1 MRSSGTYEDEP
12 SQETTSSP
20 PKQPQQKRPTKFRE
34 RMRKWLQS
42 GKNNG
47 HQDKKDVPKIF
58 DRILY
63 QQADMTAFNNNEN
76 GQSQDITNNFF
87 LPEEDESGPLQS
99 SVKTFL
105 TGNNDDNTEF
115 QPQDHPNQNQ
125 KQSTEPP
132 RVPYQQRSPQEI
144 PLLKDL
150 FITNKYDDPYLNSST
165 KFGNITSTF
174 PSSLSLR
181 TVTLQTI
188 KRRIDYISAKK
199 KEVWKT
205 EEKFLKDILMW
216 LQSSNFEDPD
226 TISLIHEIEKV
237 FEQDILF
244 EQNISDCLRDISNN
258 FEYICVRETQ
268 LINEGNILK
277 NDLKKY
283 AKSREH
289 KGEKHEDTEV
299 FREKVISS
307 QKSFDVVKRHYKHA
321 ISITTRQLFMNLA
334 FEYYENCSDMK
345 DVSRKYL
352 QESLSTLQTI
362 DTLGFSEELERI
374 RKRRFDKFWAKANPD
389 PTNNIQK
396 FVNMRTGVAG
406 FNDSLMNHLYG
417 KLRFGVAP
425 LEEELQNSQPEL
437 IGMQENVW
445 NETLS
450 EYNSVDGNPITS
462 NKFLSA
468 KEVESDQL
476 VKTFS
481 PKDEAKDNI
490 PPITGGQ
497 QVSPPEEKKE
507 NLENN
512 DPLILRSAKRN
523 VNINAASLRNLVIKK
538 SQVKPAS
545 ANEESMIFAAALNDA
560 RQNLDENVWKSPI

>member
-1 MRSSGTYEDEP
+1 MRRSGAYEDDP
-12 SQETTSSP
+12 SQEKPTSSP
-20 PKQPQQKRPTKFRE
+20 SKQSKQKRPTKFRE

-42 GKNNG
+42 GKSND
-47 HQDKKDVPKIF
+47 HQEEEEVPKIF
-58 DRILY
+58 NRILY
-63 QQADMTAFNNNEN
+63 PQSDMTAFNNDDYGE
-76 GQSQDITNNFF
+76 GEDITNNFF
-87 LPEEDESGPLQS
+87 LPSEDESGPFQS
-99 SVKTFL
+99 SLKTFL
-105 TGNNDDNTEF
+105 TGNNDENTES
-115 QPQDHPNQNQ
+115 QPNQNP
-125 KQSTEPP
+125 KQQSERPSS
-132 RVPYQQRSPQEI
+132 PYRQWPTQEI

-188 KRRIDYISAKK
+188 KRRIDCISAKK

-226 TISLIHEIEKV
+226 TISLIHEIEKI

-244 EQNISDCLRDISNN
+244 EQNISDCLREISNN
-258 FEYICVRETQ
+258 FEFICMRETQ

-289 KGEKHEDTEV
+289 KTEKHEDTEV
-299 FREKVISS
+299 LREKVISS

-321 ISITTRQLFMNLA
+321 IAITTRQLFMNLA

-345 DVSRKYL
+345 DVSRRYL
-352 QESLSTLQTI
+352 QESLSTLQNI
-362 DTLGFSEELERI
+362 DTLEFSEELERI
-374 RKRRFDKFWAKANPD
+374 RKRRFDKFWAKTNPD

-406 FNDSLMNHLYG
+406 FNDSLMNNLYE

-425 LEEELQNSQPEL
+425 LEEELQSSRPEL
-437 IGMQENVW
+437 AGLQENVW
-445 NETLS
+445 NEVLS
-450 EYNSVDGNPITS
+450 DYSSVENNPITS

-468 KEVESDQL
+468 KEAEPDQL
-476 VKTFS
+476 VRPS
-481 PKDEAKDNI
+481 N
-490 PPITGGQ
+490 Q
-497 QVSPPEEKKE
+497 EEKEERDNYPSTANVQQESFHGKRKE
-507 NLENN
+507 NLESN
-512 DPLILRSAKRN
+512 DSLVLRSAKRN
-523 VNINAASLRNLVIKK
+523 ININAASLRNLSTKKTQIKPE
-538 SQVKPAS
+538 SAS
-545 ANEESMIFAAALNDA
+545 EESKVLAAALDDA
-560 RQNLDENVWKSPI
+560 KQNLDENVWKSPI

>member
-1 MRSSGTYEDEP
+1 MKSSDTTENDS
-12 SQETTSSP
+12 SQEIMSSSP
-20 PKQPQQKRPTKFRE
+20 KQSQQKRPTKFRE
-34 RMRKWLQS
+34 RMRRWLQS
-42 GKNNG
+42 GKNND
-47 HQDKKDVPKIF
+47 HQEEKEVPKIF
-58 DRILY
+58 NRILY
-63 QQADMTAFNNNEN
+63 PQADMTAFNNIDN
-76 GQSQDITNNFF
+76 GEGQDITNNFF
-87 LPEEDESGPLQS
+87 LPSEDESGPLQS
-99 SVKTFL
+99 SIKTFL
-105 TGNNDDNTEF
+105 TGNNDENTEF
-115 QPQDHPNQNQ
+115 QSEGQPNQNQ
-125 KQSTEPP
+125 KQSSEHLKTSYRRRPE
-132 RVPYQQRSPQEI
+132 QDI

-188 KRRIDYISAKK
+188 KRRIDCISAKK

-226 TISLIHEIEKV
+226 TISLIHEIEKI

-244 EQNISDCLRDISNN
+244 EQKISDCLKEISNN
-258 FEYICVRETQ
+258 FEYICMRETQ

-277 NDLKKY
+277 NDLKKC

-299 FREKVISS
+299 LREKVISS

-345 DVSRKYL
+345 EISRNYL
-352 QESLSTLQTI
+352 QESLSTLQTV

-374 RKRRFDKFWAKANPD
+374 RKRRFDKFWAKNKPD
-389 PTNNIQK
+389 PKNNIQK

-425 LEEELQNSQPEL
+425 LEEELHNSQPEL
-437 IGMQENVW
+437 NDMRDNVW
-445 NETLS
+445 NEVLS
-450 EYNSVDGNPITS
+450 GYNSADGNPITS
-462 NKFLSA
+462 NNFLSA
-468 KEVESDQL
+468 KEVEPDQL
-476 VKTFS
+476 VKFF
-481 PKDEAKDNI
+481 KEEDEAKDNDSLI
-490 PPITGGQ
+490 ANIK
-497 QVSPPEEKKE
+497 QVSPLQGKKE
-507 NLENN
+507 NLESS
-512 DPLILRSAKRN
+512 DSLILRSTKRN
-523 VNINAASLRNLVIKK
+523 ININATRNLSNKKTLIK
-538 SQVKPAS
+538 PES
-545 ANEESMIFAAALNDA
+545 ANEESKILAAAMDDA
-560 RQNLDENVWKSPI
+560 KQNLDENVWKSPI